1 MANHSR
7 RDFMR
12 HSLFGL
18 AALPL
23 GAGMLS
29 SRALAQELTPLDPE
43 NPQAKALN
51 YVTDASQA
59 SGHAAYEEGETCANC
74 MFFQQ
79 ANNGCQLFPQNSVAP
94 EGWCQSWTAKP
105 A

>member
-7 RDFMR
+7 RTFMR

-23 GAGMLS
+23 GASLLS
-29 SRALAQELTPLDPE
+29 SRALAQELPPLDVE

-59 SGHAAYEEGETCANC
+59 SDHPAYAEGEHCANC
-74 MFFQQ
+74 MFFKE
-79 ANNGCQLFPQNSVAP
+79 ANSGCQLFPQNSVAA
-94 EGWCQSWTAKP
+94 EGWCASWTAKP

>member
-12 HSLFGL
+12 NSLLGL

-23 GAGMLS
+23 GAGILS
-29 SRALAQELTPLDPE
+29 KTAFADTLPRLDPE
-43 NPQAKALN
+43 SDQAQALN
-51 YVTDASQA
+51 YVEVAEDAA
-59 SGHAAYEEGETCANC
+59 DHPAYEDGEVCDNC
-74 MFFQQ
+74 MFWQ
-79 ANNGCQLFPQNSVAP
+79 ADSEGCQLFPQNSVEP
-94 EGWCQSWTAKP
+94 KGWCQSWTAQ